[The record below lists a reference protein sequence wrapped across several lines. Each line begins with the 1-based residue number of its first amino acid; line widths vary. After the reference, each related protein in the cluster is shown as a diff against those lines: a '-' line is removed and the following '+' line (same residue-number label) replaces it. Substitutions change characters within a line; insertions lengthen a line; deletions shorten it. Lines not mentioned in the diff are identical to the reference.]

1 MDKRIKIGA
10 GVLLAVFALGLAV
23 FAYRGG
29 PARLGA
35 KNTRNARISLCA
47 RKPPFRLFLRFVTL
61 IAQTSPPS
69 CAVICTAFLSGR
81 FLLPAL
87 GLLYSAI

>member
-29 PARLGA
+29 EG
-35 KNTRNARISLCA
+35 NGNHD
-47 RKPPFRLFLRFVTL
+47 
-61 IAQTSPPS
+61 
-69 CAVICTAFLSGR
+69 
-81 FLLPAL
+81 
-87 GLLYSAI
+87 LYSGGGNRRTDLYF